1 MKFAKLEIK
10 IIVAMLL
17 TGYEYDVVNE
27 RGDRPDRLPDTD
39 FNDIHQ
45 VGSSSWSCTSSGH

>member
-10 IIVAMLL
+10 IIVALLL
-17 TGYEYDVVNE
+17 TGYEYDIVNE
-27 RGDRPDRLPDTD
+27 EGKRPERLPNTD

-45 VGSSSWSCTSSGH
+45 VGSISCS